1 MTASANAPTG
11 GSGGVFEAE
20 AHRPAAKSA
29 QTADAQERSIFTV
42 IFVPTPQARTLR
54 PQFPKAA
61 WLLTLPLRAMFAA
74 SYECERNCSTS
85 GTARPRE
92 RKRAYPAFS
101 QRCAFHHSRAASFAL
116 NRCSGAI
123 RDSNTAINS
132 RTLMWRRFSRC
143 RWGSV
148 STSFLVGGFMERN
161 LLARTSSL

>member
-1 MTASANAPTG
+1 MR
-11 GSGGVFEAE
+11 
-20 AHRPAAKSA
+20 RPADQAASSKLRPTDRLPRVRKRRMRKKEVFSRSFLFPHLKHVHYVPNFPKPLGYSRCHCGRCSQRLMNANEIVVHQEQRDRVSA
-29 QTADAQERSIFTV
+29 RE
-42 IFVPTPQARTLR
+42 PTLR
-54 PQFPKAA
+54 SLSDAH
-61 WLLTLPLRAMFAA
+61 
-74 SYECERNCSTS
+74 STI
-85 GTARPRE
+85 R
-92 RKRAYPAFS
+92 
-101 QRCAFHHSRAASFAL
+101 ASFAL